1 MRSVSGSSH
10 HGCAR
15 CWIWPRS
22 GLKGSIHPSPSTI
35 PWPPRRSS
43 RRIYAPTNRARSKWI
58 RQRYQEKRSGS
69 RANLTRRTRSLS
81 QSTWIVIS
89 STSSEYWVQNNY
101 EEHIMNETVQKI
113 FQGIVDGQ
121 QDIVVAGVEAAL
133 ESGVPAG
140 TILNEGM
147 LAAMSEIGRQFEEG
161 ECYVPEMMVS
171 ARAMKAG
178 LAKLK
183 PNLTQTDTPAVGLV
197 AIGTV
202 KGDLHDMGKN
212 LVGMMLEGAG
222 FTVRDLGVDVSP
234 EAFVAAADEVDVIG
248 LSALLTTTMGH
259 MQNTLD
265 ALQAAGK
272 RSKVKVIVGGAPVT
286 EDFARRIGA
295 DGYAP
300 DASRAVAL
308 AKSLISPSA

>member
-1 MRSVSGSSH
+1 M
-10 HGCAR
+10 
-15 CWIWPRS
+15 
-22 GLKGSIHPSPSTI
+22 
-35 PWPPRRSS
+35 
-43 RRIYAPTNRARSKWI
+43 
-58 RQRYQEKRSGS
+58 
-69 RANLTRRTRSLS
+69 
-81 QSTWIVIS
+81 
-89 STSSEYWVQNNY
+89 NN
-101 EEHIMNETVQKI
+101 IVQKI
-113 FQGIVDGQ
+113 FQGIVEGQ
-121 QDIVVAGVEAAL
+121 QNVVADSVDAAL
-133 ESGVPAG
+133 ESGIPAR
-140 TILNEGM
+140 TILDEGM
-147 LAAMSEIGRQFEEG
+147 LAAMAEVGRQFEEG

-178 LAKLK
+178 LAKLQPSLK
-183 PNLTQTDTPAVGLV
+183 QTDAQSAGTV
-197 AIGTV
+197 ALGTV

-259 MQNTLD
+259 MKD
-265 ALQAAGK
+265 ALTALDAAGK

-286 EDFARRIGA
+286 EEFARQIGA

-308 AKSLISPSA
+308 AKSLLSASN